1 MRATILGIA
10 ASVLVGLSGCH
21 WMHSHG
27 VCDCEYD
34 DYCTS
39 RTPWVRSTGMP
50 PPVVSSTPG
59 PISEPIPAPAPAPS
73 KLPDVK
79 TKKL

>member
-1 MRATILGIA
+1 MRATILAIA

-27 VCDCEYD
+27 VCDCEFD
-34 DYCTS
+34 DYCSS

-50 PPVVSSTPG
+50 PAIVNGTIPSTP
-59 PISEPIPAPAPAPS
+59 SEPIPAPAPS